1 MLNEYIM
8 MKTKVLLV
16 ASLLL
21 ALFSCTS
28 KQEQKEVPVQSL
40 KHEMLMGDE
49 YLIGRTRDLNL
60 INDSIPVVI
69 NAKSENVF
77 QVLHHSQKKVL
88 EIGQVGQGPDD
99 FLMPFGLSAREENAY
114 SFYDLNRRRYSTIHL
129 NEDNDSWQVE
139 HHFKSDTLPHI
150 HIQPIR
156 DSLYLCT
163 GMYKNYRLALLD
175 KHGVFQKGL
184 GEIPYRDEEERKVE
198 NMIRSEAYQG
208 VLAVSPSGDK
218 VAHVLMKGDMI
229 YFYHIAEN
237 GELELKSEQ
246 INAYPDYRYDNGALG
261 RGAPMHHLK
270 ARATEEYVY
279 TLYSGRN
286 YEKHKN
292 KAFQSNLIRVYDWHG
307 NLVKNLELDVDVNEI
322 AVTKDN
328 RKIYAIADLP
338 DPVLIA
344 FAL

>member
-1 MLNEYIM
+1 
-8 MKTKVLLV
+8 MKTNVFLV

-40 KHEMLMGDE
+40 KHEVLMGDE

-60 INDSIPVVI
+60 MNDSIPVVI
-69 NAKSENVF
+69 NLKSENVF
-77 QVLHHSQKKVL
+77 QVLNHSRKKVL

-99 FLMPFGLSAREENAY
+99 FLMPFGLSTREKNAF

-129 NEDNDSWQVE
+129 NEDDDSWQVE
-139 HHFKSDTLPHI
+139 HHFKSDSLLHI
-150 HIQPIR
+150 HVLPIR
-156 DSLYLCT
+156 DSLYLGT
-163 GMYKNYRLALLD
+163 GMYKNYHLVLLD

-198 NMIRSEAYQG
+198 NMIRSDAYQG
-208 VLAVSPSGDK
+208 VLAVSPSGNK

-246 INAYPDYRYDNGALG
+246 INAYPDYRYDSGVLS
-261 RGAPMHHLK
+261 RGAPMHHLT
-270 ARATEEYVY
+270 ACATEEYVY

-286 YEKHKN
+286 YKEHKD
-292 KAFQSNLIRVYDWHG
+292 KAFRGNLIRVYDWDG
-307 NLVKNLELDVDVNEI
+307 NLVKLLDLDVDVNEI